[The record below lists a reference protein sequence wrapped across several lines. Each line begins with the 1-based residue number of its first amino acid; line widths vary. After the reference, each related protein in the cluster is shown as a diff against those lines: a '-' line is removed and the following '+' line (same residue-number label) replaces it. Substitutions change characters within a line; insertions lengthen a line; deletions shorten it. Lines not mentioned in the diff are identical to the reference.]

1 MMNRDQNI
9 SEKEAVYH
17 QGASQKEQRPRGA
30 SHLLLVLK
38 GLHRIASIIGY
49 DSKSE
54 LYLKLKMKW
63 EPLLPEDYLL
73 LSIVANYT
81 KMEQG

>member
-1 MMNRDQNI
+1 MVNRDQNI

-49 DSKSE
+49 
-54 LYLKLKMKW
+54 
-63 EPLLPEDYLL
+63 LL

-81 KMEQG
+81 KMEFKRNITVNL